1 MEVRIVLSEFIND
14 KVKRELLLPK
24 GTKIHRV
31 DGLFPLAEYE
41 FISYREDINQ
51 MECSKRIQNLFRYS
65 FECSH
70 HFYILHKIEI

>member
-41 FISYREDINQ
+41 FISYREDTNQ
-51 MECSKRIQNLFRYS
+51 MECSKSIKEVNRYS
-65 FECSH
+65 FECPQ
-70 HFYILHKIEI
+70 HFLS